1 MESSGR
7 PPTLRTM
14 EFAHQMR
21 DMLTAMLGSL
31 EQLRQQP
38 LDEHGRHQLAR
49 AEISAWGAADLL
61 DRYAP
66 LSGPDQQDRKAEEP
80 Q

>member
-1 MESSGR
+1 
-7 PPTLRTM
+7 M

-21 DMLTAMLGSL
+21 NMLTAMLGSL
-31 EQLRQQP
+31 EHLRRQP

-49 AEISAWGAADLL
+49 AEISAWGAAELL

-66 LSGPDQQDRKAEEP
+66 LSGPDQQDRKADEP